1 MDSMGETYEQLRI
14 ILDADGDFVA
24 GGGELSAARQFI
36 ALCARGSAAEIETAL
51 RRGAPFG
58 ARDERGVTPLTAA
71 LNSNASLAA
80 LKVLLERGAPLEAR
94 NGEHAT
100 PLMIAAQKRSAVV
113 VDLLVEAG
121 VKVGARD
128 RQGRTAL
135 MYAAAYNR
143 DAAVVDILLRSG
155 AQIDRGDRGGMSA
168 LMYALKQVVPSPA
181 VVRLLLLA
189 GADAN
194 LRDKDGWTPLKLAVA
209 YNKTTEAVA
218 LLLGAGARPGRDETE
233 RETLTRLLHQNP
245 LMNDAAKTRL
255 SSRLFRFYC
264 LEDKE
269 P

>member
-1 MDSMGETYEQLRI
+1 M
-14 ILDADGDFVA
+14 
-24 GGGELSAARQFI
+24 
-36 ALCARGSAAEIETAL
+36 
-51 RRGAPFG
+51 
-58 ARDERGVTPLTAA
+58 
-71 LNSNASLAA
+71 
-80 LKVLLERGAPLEAR
+80 EAR
-94 NGEHAT
+94 NAIHTT

-121 VKVGARD
+121 AKVGARD

-155 AQIDRGDRGGMSA
+155 AQIDRGDRGGMTA
-168 LMYALKQVVPSPA
+168 LTYALKQVVPSPA

-189 GADAN
+189 GADAD

-209 YNKTTEAVA
+209 YNKTTEAVE
-218 LLLGAGARPGRDETE
+218 LLLGAGARPGCDEAE
-233 RETLTRLLHQNP
+233 RETLTRLLQQNP
-245 LMNDAAKTRL
+245 LMSDADKIRL
-255 SSRLFRFYC
+255 SSRLSRFYC